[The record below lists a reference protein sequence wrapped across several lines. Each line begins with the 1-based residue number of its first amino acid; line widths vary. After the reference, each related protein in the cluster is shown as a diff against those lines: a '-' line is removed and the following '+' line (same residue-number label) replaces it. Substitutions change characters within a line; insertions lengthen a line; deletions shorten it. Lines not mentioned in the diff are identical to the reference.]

1 MRHVDNERIEQRWR
15 RPNHNLHHKLTG
27 PYPKF
32 QIPQN
37 PINLITG
44 RHRHAPETHCLLIT
58 TTSANCSMRD
68 SASIADQIDVKS
80 KPSARLQHTATDFQN
95 PSSTH
100 HYNQCKRQRVDGV
113 STRTA
118 KTNKV
123 EERQTQFQILQNLI
137 NWRNKTHRQPITK
150 IGAKCGMWSVRALL
164 KQRSMKSNPC
174 FKSQYQFPQKLIT
187 LPGPPPI
194 P

>member
-1 MRHVDNERIEQRWR
+1 MRHVDNERIEQRW

-27 PYPKF
+27 PYPQF

-37 PINLITG
+37 PINLQAPTPSFEF
-44 RHRHAPETHCLLIT
+44 HRIPLTYRPPTTPETHRLLIT

-95 PSSTH
+95 PSPTH

-113 STRTA
+113 STA
-118 KTNKV
+118 KTTKSKSAKPSSK
-123 EERQTQFQILQNLI
+123 F
-137 NWRNKTHRQPITK
+137 HRI
-150 IGAKCGMWSVRALL
+150 S
-164 KQRSMKSNPC
+164 
-174 FKSQYQFPQKLIT
+174 
-187 LPGPPPI
+187 
-194 P
+194 